1 MAGLHKSQER
11 LDMSKIE
18 NRASS
23 VPRMFFDRVA
33 ATPNAEAFR
42 YPDNDGWTSVTWQ
55 QTGDRVELI
64 AAGLV
69 SLGINPEDRVA
80 LASGTRYEWVVVDF
94 GILSAG
100 AATTT
105 VYPSTNGED
114 VAFIVA
120 NSGSR
125 IVVAENQTQ
134 VDKLVEHRA
143 ELPAVEKVV
152 IIDGKGD
159 GDWVITLEELEQQG
173 KQLLADTPNAVTER
187 VDAIRPEQL
196 ATLIYT
202 SGTTGKPKGVRLTH
216 EAWTYTAAALDSLGV
231 LTDKDL
237 NYLWLPLAH
246 SFGKVMLAL
255 PLVIGFPTVIDGRVD
270 KIVENLAIIKPTIM
284 GAVPRIF
291 EKVHGRITEMIAEE
305 GGIKKQLFDWAIGVG
320 LEVSR
325 AKQAGHRVGPLLALQ
340 HKIADRLVFS
350 TIRQRFGGRLRFFIS
365 GSAALDRDVAQ
376 WFDAVG
382 VVVLE
387 GYGLTETSA
396 ASSLN
401 RPHAYRF
408 GTVGWTFPNT
418 EVKIADDGE
427 VLLKGPGVMSG
438 YHDLPEATAEAID
451 ADGWFHTGDIGEL
464 DAEGF
469 LRITD
474 RKKDMFKTSQGKYVA
489 PSAIAATFK
498 GLCPFASEIIV
509 YGESKPYCVALVS
522 LDGEAIQEWANRNG
536 MEGKS
541 FSEIARDEKTKEM
554 IGGYVDTLNK
564 HLNRWEQVKRFT
576 IIDRELTVEAGDLT
590 PSLKL
595 KRKAVVENFHDNLDK
610 LYA

>member
-1 MAGLHKSQER
+1 M
-11 LDMSKIE
+11 
-18 NRASS
+18 
-23 VPRMFFDRVA
+23 
-33 ATPNAEAFR
+33 
-42 YPDNDGWTSVTWQ
+42 
-55 QTGDRVELI
+55 
-64 AAGLV
+64 
-69 SLGINPEDRVA
+69 
-80 LASGTRYEWVVVDF
+80 VVDF

-105 VYPSTNGED
+105 VYPSTNAED

-187 VDAIRPEQL
+187 VDAIQPEQL

-325 AKQAGHRVGPLLALQ
+325 AKQAGHRVGPLLA
-340 HKIADRLVFS
+340 RS
-350 TIRQRFGGRLRFFIS
+350 TRSPTGWCSRPSASASAAGCGSSSRVRQRWTATSPS
-365 GSAALDRDVAQ
+365 GSTR
-376 WFDAVG
+376 W
-382 VVVLE
+382 
-387 GYGLTETSA
+387 
-396 ASSLN
+396 ASSC
-401 RPHAYRF
+401 
-408 GTVGWTFPNT
+408 W
-418 EVKIADDGE
+418 K
-427 VLLKGPGVMSG
+427 
-438 YHDLPEATAEAID
+438 ATD
-451 ADGWFHTGDIGEL
+451 
-464 DAEGF
+464 
-469 LRITD
+469 
-474 RKKDMFKTSQGKYVA
+474 
-489 PSAIAATFK
+489 
-498 GLCPFASEIIV
+498 
-509 YGESKPYCVALVS
+509 
-522 LDGEAIQEWANRNG
+522 
-536 MEGKS
+536 
-541 FSEIARDEKTKEM
+541 
-554 IGGYVDTLNK
+554 
-564 HLNRWEQVKRFT
+564 
-576 IIDRELTVEAGDLT
+576 
-590 PSLKL
+590 
-595 KRKAVVENFHDNLDK
+595 
-610 LYA
+610 